1 MQRQLLNL
9 ARRGFRGYP
18 LSSIAYFGPD
28 NRRATKVTV
37 AIVRAQ
43 GRLPGTEYWPREFW
57 SVEHGD
63 VRSDSRVEEAILDFL
78 RSYDTRSVVITAG
91 VVGCPHEEGVD
102 DWQGN
107 VCPHC
112 PFWAGRN
119 RWVRDRAWL
128 NTAGLNP
135 TGQDT
140 VDRAIPL
147 HALAPTPLGARQM
160 LRGSSPA
167 ET

>member
-18 LSSIAYFGPD
+18 LASIAYFGPD
-28 NRRATKVTV
+28 TRRATKVTV
-37 AIVRAQ
+37 AIVRAR
-43 GRLPGTEYWPREFW
+43 GRLAGPTEHW

-63 VRSDSRVEEAILDFL
+63 VRSDSRAEEAILDFL
-78 RSYDTRSVVITAG
+78 RSFDTRSVVITAG

-119 RWVRDRAWL
+119 RWVRDLAWQH
-128 NTAGLNP
+128 P
-135 TGQDT
+135 
-140 VDRAIPL
+140 VDATRDVSA
-147 HALAPTPLGARQM
+147 
-160 LRGSSPA
+160 
-167 ET
+167 

>member
-1 MQRQLLNL
+1 
-9 ARRGFRGYP
+9 
-18 LSSIAYFGPD
+18 
-28 NRRATKVTV
+28 
-37 AIVRAQ
+37 VRAQ
-43 GRLPGTEYWPREFW
+43 GRLPGPTESW
-57 SVEHGD
+57 SVAHGD
-63 VRSDSRVEEAILDFL
+63 VRSDSRVEEAILDLL
-78 RSYDTRSVVITAG
+78 RGYDTRSVVITAG

-102 DWQGN
+102 DWQGD

-119 RWVRDRAWL
+119 RWVRDREW
-128 NTAGLNP
+128 
-135 TGQDT
+135 QDT
-140 VDRAIPL
+140 VDRATPL

>member
-1 MQRQLLNL
+1 MQRQLLNQ

-18 LSSIAYFGPD
+18 LASIAYFGPD
-28 NRRATKVTV
+28 TRRATKVTV

-43 GRLPGTEYWPREFW
+43 GRLPGPTESW
-57 SVEHGD
+57 SVQHGD
-63 VRSDSRVEEAILDFL
+63 VRSDSRVEEAILDLL

-119 RWVRDRAWL
+119 RWVRDHAWQGRVDAAPVHRA
-128 NTAGLNP
+128 T
-135 TGQDT
+135 
-140 VDRAIPL
+140 PL